1 MLPFGERPQSV
12 DGRPITIT
20 VDGVLVSAF
29 AGQTVAGALIATGRR
44 SWRRSLHGHPRG
56 LFCGIGLCFDCLV
69 TVDSTPNV
77 RACLTQIADGMVVET
92 GSELEVQP

>member
-1 MLPFGERPQSV
+1 MSPFGGRPQSV
-12 DGRPITIT
+12 GGRPVTIT
-20 VDGVLVSAF
+20 VDGVPLSAY
-29 AGQTVAGALIATGRR
+29 AGQTIAGALIAAGRR

-77 RACLTQIADGMVVET
+77 RACLTQVADGMVVET
-92 GSELEVQP
+92 GSEPGVQP